1 MKVRRSIGMACL
13 AGVLA
18 ILPVSE
24 ASALFLD
31 KEVVR
36 ATVQETETDTWDGEL
51 HVLLKTSNYSGV
63 YHSSVTVTA
72 TKAFTISNGKKTKKY
87 KAKKRVTLRSGNSM
101 FKNGASVQVDT
112 KDGGKIKVTSIKR
125 SQGVPA
131 YRGSLTIKAVSGK
144 GLAVINDVDM
154 DSYLYSVVESE
165 MSSSFAPEALKAQ
178 AVTARSFAYDCR
190 NSSTY
195 ASVGA
200 DFDDST
206 SYQVYNNKKESA
218 TVRSAV
224 DATSDMVVKADG
236 NVLRTY
242 FFSTSFGKTGLPSEI
257 WGGTATDN
265 YFNSVIQVYNSED
278 FSLDTDEKFH
288 AFLEE
293 TKDTGIEKN
302 NEWYRWSVDTNARNL
317 SKQINNKL
325 GACYLLYPAQVQVQQ
340 KDGSF
345 KGQIIH
351 SLGTIEEVSVEKR
364 ANSGMV
370 EEILLKGTSATVKV
384 SNVTAI
390 RMLLAPYYDK
400 LVKQNGTQSTGLS
413 YLPSNFFEITKN
425 DDTTFSIAGG
435 GYGHGIGMS
444 QNGANQLAKDGYT
457 YDNIL
462 KHYYKNVE
470 IEEIE

>member
-1 MKVRRSIGMACL
+1 M
-13 AGVLA
+13 
-18 ILPVSE
+18 
-24 ASALFLD
+24 
-31 KEVVR
+31 
-36 ATVQETETDTWDGEL
+36 
-51 HVLLKTSNYSGV
+51 
-63 YHSSVTVTA
+63 
-72 TKAFTISNGKKTKKY
+72 
-87 KAKKRVTLRSGNSM
+87 
-101 FKNGASVQVDT
+101 
-112 KDGGKIKVTSIKR
+112 
-125 SQGVPA
+125 PA

-293 TKDTGIEKN
+293 T
-302 NEWYRWSVDTNARNL
+302 
-317 SKQINNKL
+317 
-325 GACYLLYPAQVQVQQ
+325 
-340 KDGSF
+340 
-345 KGQIIH
+345 
-351 SLGTIEEVSVEKR
+351 
-364 ANSGMV
+364 
-370 EEILLKGTSATVKV
+370 
-384 SNVTAI
+384 
-390 RMLLAPYYDK
+390 
-400 LVKQNGTQSTGLS
+400 
-413 YLPSNFFEITKN
+413 
-425 DDTTFSIAGG
+425 
-435 GYGHGIGMS
+435 
-444 QNGANQLAKDGYT
+444 
-457 YDNIL
+457 
-462 KHYYKNVE
+462 
-470 IEEIE
+470 